1 MSNDPIRA
9 VAELLERRGLALAG
23 RLLADAHR
31 PLAPLLADVGAALGP
46 LLGAAVGHRADGARD
61 LLEDRTAL
69 DRLVGELDR
78 RAGGGPDADAP

>member
-1 MSNDPIRA
+1 MSGDPIRA
-9 VAELLERRGLALAG
+9 VAELLERRGLALPG

-46 LLGAAVGHRADGARD
+46 LLGVAVGDRADGARH

-69 DRLVGELDR
+69 DRLVDELDR
-78 RAGGGPDADAP
+78 RAGGGADADPS